1 MWIDSRHVASV
12 GDSTASTV
20 GAAGPGSEVVA
31 SAPVA
36 QDGPV
41 ATGGTRDVTAR
52 PQRRSTAP
60 FRFRGYTILWIGA
73 LISNIGT
80 WMETVALSYYVADTT
95 GKASWAAVVGA
106 AGFLPSAILGPI
118 GSAMSDR
125 LDRSRMLVTTNAL
138 SAVLAAT
145 LAVVVGT
152 GRATPGIIAVLSLCT
167 GSVGAFGFPAF
178 QNALPR
184 LVPREHLVA
193 AVGLSNAQ
201 WNLGRIIGPSL
212 AGVAIA
218 LGGIGAA
225 LWCNAVSFLAVIVC
239 VLLVPRE
246 ASSGRRQPVWGALG
260 DGFRFALSNP
270 DMRRMVPLMV
280 ITILIGA
287 PFVAFVSQMATV
299 VFDGDER
306 STSVL
311 VASQGLGAV
320 IGAFTLG
327 WLTHRFGLWMVMA
340 GSIAVLAGALV
351 LYGWAPV
358 LWIAVIGVAGCGF
371 GYGSSFTTF
380 AGLSQSA
387 ASEDMRGRAL
397 AVNTFIL
404 GALYP
409 LGALVQGW
417 LADRLGLKWVTAGSG
432 VALAIC
438 LAWRL

>member
-1 MWIDSRHVASV
+1 MPGGLRCRTGCALRALEL
-12 GDSTASTV
+12 TTV
-20 GAAGPGSEVVA
+20 GRE
-31 SAPVA
+31 
-36 QDGPV
+36 
-41 ATGGTRDVTAR
+41 
-52 PQRRSTAP
+52 RRGIAP
-60 FRFRGYTILWIGA
+60 FRYRGYTILWTGA
-73 LISNIGT
+73 LVSNIGT

-95 GKASWAAVVGA
+95 GKASWAAIVGA
-106 AGFLPSAILGPI
+106 AGFLPSAVLGPV

-125 LDRSRMLVTTNAL
+125 LHRGRILVVTNAL

-145 LAVVVGT
+145 LAIVVST
-152 GRATPGIIAVLSLCT
+152 GRATPAIIAVLALCT

-225 LWCNAVSFLAVIVC
+225 LWCNAISFLAVIAC
-239 VLLVPRE
+239 VLAVRLEP
-246 ASSGRRQPVWGALG
+246 STGRRQAVWGALM
-260 DGFRFALSNP
+260 DGVRFARTNA

-280 ITILIGA
+280 ITILIGS

-306 STSVL
+306 ATSLL
-311 VASQGLGAV
+311 VAAQGVGAV

-327 WLTHRFGLWMVMA
+327 WATHRFGLWRVMA
-340 GSIAVLAGALV
+340 GSIAVFAGALV
-351 LYGWAPV
+351 LYGSAPS
-358 LWIAVIGVAGCGF
+358 LWVAAIGVTGCGF
-371 GYGSSFTTF
+371 GYGLSFTTF
-380 AGLSQSA
+380 AGLSQQT
-387 ASEDMRGRAL
+387 ASEDMRGRVL

-417 LADRLGLKWVTAGSG
+417 LSDRVGLPWVTVVSG
-432 VALAIC
+432 LVLAIG
-438 LAWRL
+438 LAWRIVVIENRRAGRPASKDPANPARTMIT

>member
-1 MWIDSRHVASV
+1 VAS
-12 GDSTASTV
+12 SR
-20 GAAGPGSEVVA
+20 E
-31 SAPVA
+31 
-36 QDGPV
+36 
-41 ATGGTRDVTAR
+41 
-52 PQRRSTAP
+52 RRGIAP
-60 FRFRGYTILWIGA
+60 FRYRGYTILWIGA
-73 LISNIGT
+73 LVSNIGT

-106 AGFLPSAILGPI
+106 AGFLPSAVLGPI

-125 LDRSRMLVTTNAL
+125 LNRSRVLVTTNAL

-145 LAVVVGT
+145 LAIIVGT
-152 GRATPGIIAVLSLCT
+152 GQATPAIIAVLSLCT
-167 GSVGAFGFPAF
+167 GSIGAFGFPAF

-218 LGGIGAA
+218 IGGISAA
-225 LWCNAVSFLAVIVC
+225 LWCNAVSFLAVIAC
-239 VLLVPRE
+239 VLAVHLEP
-246 ASSGRRQPVWGALG
+246 SSGIRRPVWGALG
-260 DGFRFALSNP
+260 DGFRFARSNA

-280 ITILIGA
+280 VTILIGA

-299 VFDGDER
+299 IFDGDEKA
-306 STSVL
+306 TSLL
-311 VASQGLGAV
+311 VACQGVGAV
-320 IGAFTLG
+320 IGAFALG
-327 WLTHRFGLWMVMA
+327 WLTHRFGLWTVMS
-340 GSIAVLAGALV
+340 GSIAILAGALV
-351 LYGWAPV
+351 LYGAAPA
-358 LWIAVIGVAGCGF
+358 LWVAAIGVTGCGF

-380 AGLSQSA
+380 AGLSQQA
-387 ASEDMRGRAL
+387 ASDDMRGRVL

-404 GALYP
+404 GAFYP

-417 LADRLGLKWVTAGSG
+417 LSDRVGLKWVTAGSG

-438 LAWRL
+438 LAWRLVLIARSRSTNPATCDLGAGAVLRSRP

>member
-1 MWIDSRHVASV
+1 
-12 GDSTASTV
+12 
-20 GAAGPGSEVVA
+20 VV
-31 SAPVA
+31 SNV
-36 QDGPV
+36 
-41 ATGGTRDVTAR
+41 
-52 PQRRSTAP
+52 RRSSLGEGRGVAP
-60 FRFRGYTILWIGA
+60 FRYRKYTILWIGA
-73 LISNIGT
+73 LVSNIGT
-80 WMETVALSYYVADTT
+80 WMETVALTYYVADTT

-106 AGFLPSAILGPI
+106 AGFLPSAVLGPV

-125 LDRSRMLVTTNAL
+125 LHRGRVLVTTNAL

-218 LGGIGAA
+218 LGGIAAA

-239 VLLVPRE
+239 VLLVRLGP
-246 ASSGRRQPVWGALG
+246 STGQRRPVWGALI
-260 DGFRFALSNP
+260 DGFRFARANA
-270 DMRRMVPLMV
+270 DMRRMIPLMIV
-280 ITILIGA
+280 TMLIGA

-311 VASQGLGAV
+311 VACQGVGAV
-320 IGAFTLG
+320 VGAVTLG
-327 WLTHRFGLWMVMA
+327 WATHRFGLWRVMT
-340 GSIAVLAGALV
+340 GSIAVFAAALV
-351 LYGWAPV
+351 LYGSAPT
-358 LWIAVIGVAGCGF
+358 LWIAAIGVAGCGF
-371 GYGSSFTTF
+371 GYGMSFTTF
-380 AGLSQSA
+380 AGLSQQA

-409 LGALVQGW
+409 LGALFQGW
-417 LADRLGLKWVTAGSG
+417 LSDRVGLQWVTAASG
-432 VALAIC
+432 VALAIG
-438 LAWRL
+438 LAWRLVVITRSRSTTSPSRRAIAT

>member
-1 MWIDSRHVASV
+1 M
-12 GDSTASTV
+12 T
-20 GAAGPGSEVVA
+20 GA
-31 SAPVA
+31 
-36 QDGPV
+36 
-41 ATGGTRDVTAR
+41 
-52 PQRRSTAP
+52 RRERRGIAP
-60 FRFRGYTILWIGA
+60 FRSRSYTILWTGA
-73 LISNIGT
+73 LVSNIGT

-95 GKASWAAVVGA
+95 GKASWAAIVGA
-106 AGFLPSAILGPI
+106 AGFLPSAVLGPI

-125 LDRSRMLVTTNAL
+125 LHRGRILVVTNAL

-145 LAVVVGT
+145 LAIVVSS
-152 GRATPGIIAVLSLCT
+152 GRATPAIIAVLSLCT

-225 LWCNAVSFLAVIVC
+225 LWCNAVSFLAVIGC
-239 VLLVPRE
+239 VLAVHLEP
-246 ASSGRRQPVWGALG
+246 STGRRQPVWGALM
-260 DGFRFALSNP
+260 DGVRFARANA
-270 DMRRMVPLMV
+270 DMRRMIPLMV
-280 ITILIGA
+280 ITILIGS

-306 STSVL
+306 ATSLL
-311 VASQGLGAV
+311 VAAQGVGAV
-320 IGAFTLG
+320 VGAVTLG
-327 WLTHRFGLWMVMA
+327 WATHRFGLWRVMA
-340 GSIAVLAGALV
+340 GSIAVFAGALV
-351 LYGWAPV
+351 LYGSAPA
-358 LWIAVIGVAGCGF
+358 LWVAAIGVAGCGF
-371 GYGSSFTTF
+371 GYGLSFTTF
-380 AGLSQSA
+380 AGLSQQA
-387 ASEDMRGRAL
+387 ASEDMRGRVL

-417 LADRLGLKWVTAGSG
+417 LADRVGLPWVTAGSG
-432 VALAIC
+432 VLLAIG
-438 LAWRL
+438 LAWRIVAIGNRRQRRLSNEPVPPARALRT

>member
-1 MWIDSRHVASV
+1 L
-12 GDSTASTV
+12 TA
-20 GAAGPGSEVVA
+20 
-31 SAPVA
+31 
-36 QDGPV
+36 
-41 ATGGTRDVTAR
+41 AR
-52 PQRRSTAP
+52 RERRGTAP
-60 FRFRGYTILWIGA
+60 FRYRGYTILWTGA
-73 LISNIGT
+73 LVSNIGT

-95 GKASWAAVVGA
+95 GKASWAAIVGA
-106 AGFLPSAILGPI
+106 AGFLPSAVLGPI

-125 LDRSRMLVTTNAL
+125 LHRGRILVVTNAL

-145 LAVVVGT
+145 LAIAVSS
-152 GRATPGIIAVLSLCT
+152 GRATPAIIAVLALCT

-225 LWCNAVSFLAVIVC
+225 LWCNALSFLAVIGC
-239 VLLVPRE
+239 VLAVRLEP
-246 ASSGRRQPVWGALG
+246 STGRRQPVWGALM
-260 DGFRFALSNP
+260 DGVRFARANA
-270 DMRRMVPLMV
+270 DMRRMIPLMV

-306 STSVL
+306 ATSLL
-311 VASQGLGAV
+311 VAAQGVGAV
-320 IGAFTLG
+320 VGAFTLG
-327 WLTHRFGLWMVMA
+327 WATHRFGLWRVMT

-351 LYGWAPV
+351 LYGSAPS
-358 LWIAVIGVAGCGF
+358 LWVAAIAVAGCGF
-371 GYGSSFTTF
+371 GYGLSFTTF
-380 AGLSQSA
+380 AGLSQQA
-387 ASEDMRGRAL
+387 ASEDMRGRVL

-417 LADRLGLKWVTAGSG
+417 LSDRVGLPWVTAGSG
-432 VALAIC
+432 VLLALS
-438 LAWRL
+438 LAWRIVVIGHRRHRRRAGDDPAGPARAIAT